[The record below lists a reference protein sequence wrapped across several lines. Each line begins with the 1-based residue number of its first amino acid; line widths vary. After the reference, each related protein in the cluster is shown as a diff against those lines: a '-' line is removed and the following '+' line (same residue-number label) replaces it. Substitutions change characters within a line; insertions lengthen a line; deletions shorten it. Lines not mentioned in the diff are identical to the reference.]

1 MAVDYSVGGLAI
13 DLKLNGYDTAMAQI
27 ERLKK
32 QLNKQD
38 ISPVKKV
45 TVNNT
50 QIFTED
56 LMRLKNINLR
66 PLYATFSSLTRIITP
81 FVDKLKEGSAELK
94 HFASIQKSVASIMNT
109 GYKQDN
115 LTFRQETQAAKIAQK
130 ATASGLT
137 SSKLSSSLSNWFNIG
152 KIHYLINM
160 SKQYVRIMM
169 NMFQSA
175 VDYNETLN
183 LWQVAMRGNIDVAE
197 QFISKMSRSYGL
209 AEETLMRYQATFKNM
224 LASLGDLEDGVST
237 KLSEVILARA
247 VDFASLYNV
256 TNERAMTVFQAV
268 LSGQVRP
275 IRSISGYDITEN
287 TIFDIYKKAGGDKTV
302 RQLSQIEKRLL
313 RIYAIFGQM
322 DTSGATGDWA
332 KQIEEPAN
340 QLRILGEQFKE
351 LGQWIGQLFLNV
363 FAPMLPKLNAFVM
376 TIKEITKALAQMAG
390 YTKPNH
396 LEDFTESINET
407 DEAIESL
414 TGKLFSFDKFDV
426 AGGGSSSNIFGIDPT
441 VQGLLD
447 SMNTSIKDITME
459 ATKLSEQ
466 WLHSLGFIKEIDEK
480 TGKWTG
486 GWKFGGNLNEIIGKI
501 TEVATGLAVVFGLF
515 VAIKHPILSLV
526 GLITGLYATDEK
538 LRAVLNDTFKL
549 IQEIIVTLLP
559 PLVQIAKDILPVIID
574 IVRLLLPL
582 VRYFLIGLSAI
593 VNWIVND
600 MGNDLARAGQWFI
613 DIFNNVTSAIGN
625 FFSNLWKGIANDFAS
640 IINWISNGFIALVN
654 LAIDVINAILKPVDM
669 IAGLF
674 GGKVQIGHWN
684 AQVNWQPYPTYA
696 DGGFPA
702 QGQMFIARESGAEMV
717 GNIGGRTAVAN
728 NDQIVAGVAGGVR
741 EAVQPLV
748 IIGQAIYRTMQSGG
762 NMQINIDGQKLANNL
777 TPRIKGN
784 LAREGVV
791 L

>member
-13 DLKLNGYDTAMAQI
+13 DLKLNGYDTAMSQI
-27 ERLKK
+27 NELKK
-32 QLNKQD
+32 SLKSGGGGSGGGKSSGGVNKS
-38 ISPVKKV
+38 I
-45 TVNNT
+45 T
-50 QIFTED
+50 Q
-56 LMRLKNINLR
+56 M
-66 PLYATFSSLTRIITP
+66 
-81 FVDKLKEGSAELK
+81 
-94 HFASIQKSVASIMNT
+94 
-109 GYKQDN
+109 
-115 LTFRQETQAAKIAQK
+115 
-130 ATASGLT
+130 
-137 SSKLSSSLSNWFNIG
+137 FNIG
-152 KIHYLINM
+152 KFHYFVNM
-160 SKQYVRIMM
+160 SKQYTRILS

-175 VDYNETLN
+175 VNYNETLN
-183 LWQVAMRGNIDVAE
+183 LWQVAMRGNITLAE
-197 QFISKMSRSYGL
+197 EFITKMSRSYGL

-224 LASLGDLEDGVST
+224 LASLGDLEDGIST

-247 VDFASLYNV
+247 IDFASLYNV
-256 TNERAMTVFQAV
+256 SNERAMTVFQAV

-396 LEDFTESINET
+396 LEGFTESINET
-407 DEAIESL
+407 DEAVEKL

-426 AGGGSSSNIFGIDPT
+426 AGGSGSSSNIFGIDPT

-459 ATKLSEQ
+459 ATKLSQ
-466 WLHSLGFIKEIDEK
+466 KWLGMVGIVYNADKGVYEITDKFKE
-480 TGKWTG
+480 
-486 GWKFGGNLNEIIGKI
+486 IGKI
-501 TEVATGLAVVFGLF
+501 IGTVFKILGLVGAFFLGNALISGLA
-515 VAIKHPILSLV
+515 KILSLTS
-526 GLITGLYATDEK
+526 GFKILGKAIQFAFSPLG
-538 LRAVLNDTFKL
+538 AVLVIFG
-549 IQEIIVTLLP
+549 LLYSSSEEFRKSIGNLFQSLM
-559 PLVQIAKDILPVIID
+559 PLVNFLVDVLVPVIKFIAD
-574 IVRLLLPL
+574 LLSEIFKF
-582 VRYFLIGLSAI
+582 VGKIG
-593 VNWIVND
+593 D
-600 MGNDLARAGQWFI
+600 
-613 DIFNNVTSAIGN
+613 
-625 FFSNLWKGIANDFAS
+625 FFGK
-640 IINWISNGFIALVN
+640 IINRIVG
-654 LAIDVINAILKPVDM
+654 KPSVG
-669 IAGLF
+669 GLT
-674 GGKVQIGHWN
+674 GGG
-684 AQVNWQPYPTYA
+684 ASARYA
-696 DGGFPA
+696 DGGFPK
-702 QGQMFIARESGAEMV
+702 QGQMFIAREAGAEMV

-748 IIGQAIYRTMQSGG
+748 TIGQAIYRTIQSGG